1 MSLYYVDEMD
11 FSSGVVD
18 REQWLSSFRFIIV
31 DIVDSEHKFR
41 DVEVMQEITRGISSY
56 VVIAMQ
62 GPTRAHRN
70 SAAPILQLP
79 GACALSLF
87 MLRPVLFV
95 HSVQDV
101 LILYLY

>member
-41 DVEVMQEITRGISSY
+41 DVEVMQEITRGVSSY
-56 VVIAMQ
+56 VVICDAGTNQ
-62 GPTRAHRN
+62 GPPELRGPDP
-70 SAAPILQLP
+70 AA
-79 GACALSLF
+79 ARRMCA
-87 MLRPVLFV
+87 LFV
-95 HSVQDV
+95 HAQTCPFC
-101 LILYLY
+101 LLCT

>member
-18 REQWLSSFRFIIV
+18 REQWLSSFRFI
-31 DIVDSEHKFR
+31 IVDSEHKFR

-95 HSVQDV
+95 YSVQDV
-101 LILYLY
+101 LIPYLY

>member
-1 MSLYYVDEMD
+1 MD

-18 REQWLSSFRFIIV
+18 REQWLSSFRFITVDIVDIV

-41 DVEVMQEITRGISSY
+41 DVEVMQEITRGISPY

-87 MLRPVLFV
+87 ILRPVLFV
-95 HSVQDV
+95 YSVQDV